1 VLTIRATLW
10 VSFSK
15 KEKCKNYNAVGNLV
29 GKVLLRYKLR
39 SRNWATLLPVTN
51 PECSGV

>member
-1 VLTIRATLW
+1 

-29 GKVLLRYKLR
+29 GKVLLRFKKFLITP
-39 SRNWATLLPVTN
+39 N
-51 PECSGV
+51 